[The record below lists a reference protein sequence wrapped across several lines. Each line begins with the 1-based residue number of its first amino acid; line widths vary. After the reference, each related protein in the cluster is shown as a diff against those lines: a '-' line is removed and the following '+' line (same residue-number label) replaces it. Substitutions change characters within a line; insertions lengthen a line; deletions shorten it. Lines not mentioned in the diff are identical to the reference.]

1 MSRRDT
7 SGRVSA
13 VSGWA
18 EAERILAL
26 ELYVT
31 DGPIGRGHPK
41 VRALSDEL
49 KLLALHPEAGTR
61 TNFRNPNGVA
71 MKLANF
77 AAIDPHGKAGLSGCS
92 IGDRETWAKYATDAD
107 LLHAEAGRIRSAGR
121 TALLGSPGEP
131 APGGPSEPR
140 LSAVEPS
147 RRALLAQRFSQWTA
161 ARGHEIERRSYQ
173 VGATTLH
180 VDLYDTSTSTTWE
193 VVGVAGRSTIRSAIG
208 TLIDLS
214 RFDPAGRLG
223 VVLPWAPTEDLQTL
237 LRSIDVQ
244 LALPIDELEFE
255 IR

>member
-147 RRALLAQRFSQWTA
+147 PGAHSWPSDSPNGRQREATRSND
-161 ARGHEIERRSYQ
+161 ARTKSVPPRC
-173 VGATTLH
+173 
-180 VDLYDTSTSTTWE
+180 TSTCTTPRHRRR
-193 VVGVAGRSTIRSAIG
+193 GRWSASPA
-208 TLIDLS
+208 DP
-214 RFDPAGRLG
+214 RFARPSAR
-223 VVLPWAPTEDLQTL
+223 
-237 LRSIDVQ
+237 
-244 LALPIDELEFE
+244 
-255 IR
+255 